1 MPLRFLHMKKP
12 LPGGSGFYERD
23 YLVFLME

>member
-1 MPLRFLHMKKP
+1 MPLRFFAYEKGHCLAVA
-12 LPGGSGFYERD
+12 FYERD